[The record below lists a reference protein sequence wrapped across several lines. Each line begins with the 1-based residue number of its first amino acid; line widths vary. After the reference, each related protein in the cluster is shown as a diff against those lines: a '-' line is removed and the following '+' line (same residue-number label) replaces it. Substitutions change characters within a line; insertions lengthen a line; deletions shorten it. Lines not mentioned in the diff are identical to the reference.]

1 MKKRIVAAVMAL
13 LMVASSMPMA
23 EMSQLVP
30 DFGISASAATQ
41 SGTVEVN
48 GFKINYTSGQTEKD
62 NENETK
68 EYLKITVPP
77 AYFITDDNY
86 SSIKIDT
93 TAIKNEL
100 TKAGVTAGPNGVI
113 LDCRFGASGS
123 PVQGSL
129 AHVEISGSDKFV
141 TKLGDNMFQGC
152 SVLQTVTLN
161 NTVTE
166 IGKNVFSGCKY
177 FVGTRNNNNIMKLNN
192 VTEIA
197 ASAFQNCTELMGVDL
212 SNNKLLSIGDNAF
225 SGCTK
230 IKEISIPATT
240 RFMGNNVFTNDSAL
254 EKVTFAAKSVLKR
267 VGNSVFQSCSAL
279 SKVYFGTVE
288 NTLPSSLVEAGT
300 SMFSGCKTIQ
310 TFRIPKGL
318 KYISD
323 MMFQNCS
330 ALNKVTFENGSVCKW
345 VGMSA
350 FENCTSLT
358 DITVADSVKGLGSAA
373 FKGCKVLKNCVLPDG
388 LVYLSTYKNNSY
400 RNYVDTPDLDP
411 YVGIDRY
418 DKSDDNSYNGDTAGG
433 AFAGCEVLS
442 ISTKTK
448 KAASNQIIIPSKVIY
463 IPQQTFAACTGITS
477 VDMSGV
483 KDIGKA
489 AFQNCIKLPKV
500 TVPDAVRIIR
510 PSVFQ
515 GCSALK
521 SVVYSKN
528 LLWIYTQAFKDCK
541 VLSQATP
548 SNSTAMT
555 NTIIVPSTL
564 NGIDKEAF
572 ANCVTFKYLNILG
585 GDNNDK
591 FATVGEKA
599 FQGCTSLE
607 GSTTNGTSSEEL
619 KFPKGYVVV
628 QNNTFE
634 KCNKLKSV
642 KFAGNVSSVGDYA
655 FANCSALN
663 KVVMNPTITQLGNY
677 AFQNCTSLKDLPV
690 TAAGKTAVTQLQDI
704 KNYTFDGCTSL
715 TTVDI
720 SDAKSITAIGI
731 SAFSRCSGLKKVVLP
746 SNGAVA
752 TIADNAFQNDT
763 ALALI
768 APSKTAT
775 KSSLPNSI
783 SKIGSNAFA
792 NTALTEMTIVKPKN
806 ASEHNDLGTGV
817 FSNCTKLT
825 TVDLSGSNA
834 IEVPKSMFM
843 ADKVLTSIKLPT
855 TVETIAESAFD
866 GCEKLSTIN
875 STTKGE
881 AKLPASVKT
890 IGNYAFKNNHC
901 ISRMVIP
908 AATDNISLSAWDF
921 NLTYKQE
928 DLDSGKY
935 NPLKEFVVDSKNAD
949 YMSKNGVLYS
959 KDGSQLF
966 IYPVMKNGKSF
977 TVPSSVTSITQS
989 AFSSNNILETVT
1001 MPTNLKNIDKFA
1013 FNRCENLKS
1022 ISFGNNKTVQF
1033 DTNAFSG
1040 LKTNPKLVFYAAKG
1054 STAESYANANSSYIT
1069 FVDNNM
1075 QAVKVVVKQGS
1086 SISMTK
1092 NTSTVLEAQPLTA
1105 KGEVTTDVLTW
1116 TSSDSTIASVDNSGR
1131 VTARGNDGVAT
1142 LTVKTANGYT
1152 ATVTV
1157 EVGDKITRF
1166 AGAGR
1171 YDTAA
1176 KISQGAFKENTQY
1189 VVLAYGMN
1197 SADALAGVSL
1207 AKALNAPILL
1217 TNKDELPQETINE
1230 IKRLKATNVIILG
1243 GTGAISTKVES
1254 ALKNKA
1260 GIGAANIERI
1270 AGSSRFGTATAVAN
1284 KLEDLKSSKP
1294 TEVFFVY
1301 AYNYADALSVS
1312 TVAAVKGAPIIY
1324 LATKGSIDADT
1335 AAYLKSIKGSVK
1347 KAYVVGGSGVISDA
1361 MMKSAASA
1369 IGLSAGSTVER
1380 VAGAN
1385 RYLTCKAVN
1394 EKFADVLSGTAL
1406 CIAKGLDFPDALAGG
1421 VYAAMKNSPLFL
1433 ADGNKLTNEQTEYLK
1448 NKKATKF
1455 YVFGGT
1461 GAVSDTLV
1469 AVISNVR

>member
-30 DFGISASAATQ
+30 DFGISASAAMQ

-48 GFKINYTSGQTEKD
+48 GFKINYTAGQTEKN

-77 AYFITDDNY
+77 AYFISDDNY
-86 SSIKIDT
+86 SSITIDT
-93 TAIKNEL
+93 TAIKNAL

-113 LDCRFGASGS
+113 LDCKFGVKGS

-129 AHVEISGSDKFV
+129 AHVKISDSDKFV
-141 TKLGDNMFQGC
+141 TKLGDGMFQGC

-197 ASAFQNCTELMGVDL
+197 ASAFQNCTELMGIDL
-212 SNNKLLSIGDNAF
+212 SNNKLDSIGDSAF
-225 SGCTK
+225 SSCSK
-230 IKEISIPATT
+230 LKELSIPAAT
-240 RFMGNNVFTNDSAL
+240 RYMGNSVFTNNTTL
-254 EKVTFAAKSVLKR
+254 EKVTFDAKSKLKR
-267 VGNSVFQSCSAL
+267 VGNNVFQGCAAL

-318 KYISD
+318 KYISSS
-323 MMFQNCS
+323 MFQNCT
-330 ALNKVTFENGSVCKW
+330 ALNKVTFESGCVCKW
-345 VGMSA
+345 IGISA
-350 FENCTSLT
+350 FEGCTSLT
-358 DITVADSVKGLGSAA
+358 DITVADSVIGIGSAA

-388 LVYLSTYKNNSY
+388 LLYLSAYKNDAY
-400 RNYVDTPDLDP
+400 KNYVDTPSADP

-418 DKSDDNSYNGDTAGG
+418 DRAEDNSHNGDTQGG

-442 ISTKTK
+442 ISTKSK

-477 VDMSGV
+477 VNMSGV
-483 KDIGKA
+483 KDIGKS
-489 AFQNCIKLPKV
+489 AFQNCIKLPSV

-521 SVVYSKN
+521 SVVYSNK

-548 SNSTAMT
+548 NGTTAMT
-555 NTIIVPSTL
+555 NTIIIPASL

-704 KNYTFDGCTSL
+704 KNYTFDGCTALS
-715 TTVDI
+715 TVDI
-720 SDAKSITAIGI
+720 SEAKKITAIGKN
-731 SAFSRCSGLKKVVLP
+731 AFSRCTGLKKVVLP

-752 TIADNAFQNDT
+752 TIDDNAFQNDT

-817 FSNCTKLT
+817 FSKCTKLT
-825 TVDLSGSNA
+825 TVDMSGSNA
-834 IEVPKSMFM
+834 IEITKNMFSGDD
-843 ADKVLTSIKLPT
+843 ALTSIKLPT

-866 GCEKLSTIN
+866 GCTKLSMIN

-890 IGNYAFKNNHC
+890 IGNYAFRNNHC

-949 YMSKNGVLYS
+949 YKSTAGVLYS
-959 KDGSQLF
+959 KDGSELL
-966 IYPVMKNGKSF
+966 IYPVMKDGKSF

-1001 MPTNLKNIDKFA
+1001 MPTNLKNIDKYA
-1013 FNRCENLKS
+1013 FNKCESLKS

-1054 STAESYANANSSYIT
+1054 STAESYAKANSNYIT

-1086 SISMTK
+1086 SISMAK
-1092 NTSTVLEAQPLTA
+1092 NTQTTLEAQPLTA
-1105 KGEVTTDVLTW
+1105 KGEVTTDVVTW
-1116 TSSDSTIASVDNSGR
+1116 TSSDSTIASVDNAGR
-1131 VTARGNDGVAT
+1131 VSARSKDGTAT

-1157 EVGDKITRF
+1157 EVGDKTTRF

-1189 VVLAYGMN
+1189 VVLAYGLN
-1197 SADALAGVSL
+1197 YADALAGVSL
-1207 AKALNAPILL
+1207 AKKLNAPILL

-1243 GTGAISTKVES
+1243 GTGAISEKVVS
-1254 ALKNKA
+1254 ALRSKA
-1260 GIGAANIERI
+1260 GISADNIERI

-1284 KLEDLKSSKP
+1284 KLEELNEGKP
-1294 TEVFFVY
+1294 EEVFFVY

-1312 TVAAVKGAPIIY
+1312 TVAAIKGAPIIY
-1324 LATKGSIDADT
+1324 LATNGSIDADT
-1335 AAYLKSIKGSVK
+1335 AAYLKSIKGGVK
-1347 KAYVVGGSGVISDA
+1347 KAYVVGGEGIISNN
-1361 MMKSAASA
+1361 MMRSAAAA

-1394 EKFADVLSGTAL
+1394 EKFEDVLSGTAL

-1421 VYAAMKNSPLFL
+1421 VYAAMKNAPLFL
-1433 ADGNKLTNEQTEYLK
+1433 ADGNKLSTEQTEYLK
-1448 NKKATKF
+1448 KKKASKF

-1469 AVISNVR
+1469 GAISSVR

>member
-30 DFGISASAATQ
+30 DFGISASAAMQ

-48 GFKINYTSGQTEKD
+48 GFKINYTAGQTEKN

-93 TAIKNEL
+93 TAIKNAL

-141 TKLGDNMFQGC
+141 TKLGDGMFQGC

-166 IGKNVFSGCKY
+166 IGKNVFAGCKY

-212 SNNKLLSIGDNAF
+212 SNNKLDSIGDSAF

-230 IKEISIPATT
+230 IKEISIPAAT

-358 DITVADSVKGLGSAA
+358 DITVADSVKGLGASS
-373 FKGCKVLKNCVLPDG
+373 FKGCRVLKNCVLPDG

-442 ISTKTK
+442 ISTKSK

-463 IPQQTFAACTGITS
+463 IPQQTFYACTGITS

-489 AFQNCIKLPKV
+489 AFQSCIKLPKV

-704 KNYTFDGCTSL
+704 KNYTFDGCTALS
-715 TTVDI
+715 TVDI
-720 SDAKSITAIGI
+720 SEAKKITAIGKN
-731 SAFSRCSGLKKVVLP
+731 AFSRCTGLKKVVLP

-752 TIADNAFQNDT
+752 TIDDNAFQNDT

-966 IYPVMKNGKSF
+966 IYPVMKAGKSF

-1054 STAESYANANSSYIT
+1054 STAESYANANSNYIT

-1086 SISMTK
+1086 SISMAK

-1105 KGEVTTDVLTW
+1105 NGEVTTDVLTW

-1176 KISQGAFKENTQY
+1176 KISQGAFKENTKY

-1243 GTGAISTKVES
+1243 GTGAISEKVES

-1284 KLEDLKSSKP
+1284 KLEELNEGKP

-1347 KAYVVGGSGVISDA
+1347 KAYVVGGEGVISDA

-1421 VYAAMKNSPLFL
+1421 VYAAMKNAPLFL